1 VNDHADLEA
10 LIRESFSRQGLMRTF
25 NASVTV
31 VSAGRVI
38 LEMPVSE
45 AISQQDGFVHAG
57 AISSLVDSACGY
69 AALTT
74 MPADSNVLAVEF
86 KINFVAPAIG
96 MRIRATGNVIKSGRT
111 ITLCQGEAHAILLS
125 GDEKLV
131 AVMQATM
138 IRQPRL
144 PREVL

>member
-1 VNDHADLEA
+1 MNEHADLDRLVRA
-10 LIRESFSRQGLMRTF
+10 SFAKQGLMRTF
-25 NASVTV
+25 NASVRA

-38 LEMPVSE
+38 LEMPVSD
-45 AISQQDGFVHAG
+45 AVSQQDGFVHAG

-69 AALTT
+69 AALTL

-96 MRIRATGNVIKSGRT
+96 ARIRATGSVIKSGRT
-111 ITLCQGEAHAILLS
+111 ITLCHGEAHAITPS
-125 GDEKLV
+125 GEEKLV

-138 IRQPRL
+138 IRQL
-144 PREVL
+144 

>member
-1 VNDHADLEA
+1 VNGHTDLEKF
-10 LIRESFSRQGLMRTF
+10 IRESFSRQGLMRTF
-25 NASVTV
+25 NASLTA

-38 LEMPVSE
+38 LEMPVNE
-45 AISQQDGFVHAG
+45 AVSQQDGFIHAG

-69 AALTT
+69 AALTM
-74 MPADSNVLAVEF
+74 MPVDSNVLAVEF

-96 MRIRATGNVIKSGRT
+96 ERIRATGNVLKAGRT

-125 GDEKLV
+125 GEEKLV

-138 IRQPRL
+138 IRQPRG
-144 PREVL
+144 